1 MRPGLS
7 VDNDTSYSTDMFT
20 EMRLAALLQASQ
32 RGPGAL
38 TARDALSMATRAG
51 ALTLGLDAEIGSIEA
66 GKRADLIVID
76 RQGPHLAPGSDP
88 YSTIVYA
95 ARATDVRT
103 TIVDGEVLV
112 DAGLPVRVDPAEIAA
127 EARAAA
133 RDLATRAG
141 V

>member
-1 MRPGLS
+1 
-7 VDNDTSYSTDMFT
+7 
-20 EMRLAALLQASQ
+20 
-32 RGPGAL
+32 
-38 TARDALSMATRAG
+38 MATRAG
-51 ALTLGLDAEIGSIEA
+51 ARALGLDADIGSIEP

-76 RQGPHLAPGSDP
+76 SEQPHLVPGPDP

-95 ARATDVRT
+95 ARATDVRA

-112 DAGLPVRVDPAEIAA
+112 RDGRLVRTDAAAITA

-133 RDLATRAG
+133 RELTARAG

>member
-1 MRPGLS
+1 L
-7 VDNDTSYSTDMFT
+7 
-20 EMRLAALLQASQ
+20 
-32 RGPGAL
+32 
-38 TARDALSMATRAG
+38 
-51 ALTLGLDAEIGSIEA
+51 EIGSIEP

-76 RQGPHLAPGSDP
+76 RDRPHLLPGPDP

-112 DAGLPVRVDPAEIAA
+112 DAFAPARMDPHEIAA
-127 EARAAA
+127 AASAAA
-133 RDLATRAG
+133 RELTARAR